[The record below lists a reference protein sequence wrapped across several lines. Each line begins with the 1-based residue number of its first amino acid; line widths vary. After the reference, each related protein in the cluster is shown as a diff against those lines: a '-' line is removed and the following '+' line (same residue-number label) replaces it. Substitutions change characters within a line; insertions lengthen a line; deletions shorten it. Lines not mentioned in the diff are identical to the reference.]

1 MGAAEKLSRHRLSVE
16 DFHAMG
22 RAGILTEDDR
32 VELIDGELIDM
43 APIGSFHWSMV
54 TRLSTLLIR
63 QLGDHAIV
71 STQSAL
77 SLPPDSEPQ
86 PDIAVLKAHPTWYR
100 DALPTAR
107 DVLLL
112 VEVADTTLA
121 YDRDIKLPL
130 YARHGVPEV
139 WLFDLQ
145 AESTEIHLDP
155 GSRGYRRILRP
166 DRGEALSP
174 ALLKKVQLSPHEIWA
189 VG

>member
-1 MGAAEKLSRHRLSVE
+1 
-16 DFHAMG
+16 MG

-54 TRLSTLLIR
+54 ARLSTLLMR
-63 QLGDHAIV
+63 QAGDRAIV
-71 STQSAL
+71 SAQSAL

-86 PDIAVLKAHPTWYR
+86 PDIAVLKARPDWYR
-100 DALPTAR
+100 DALPAAR

-139 WLFDLQ
+139 WLLDLQ
-145 AESTEIHLDP
+145 AERTEIHLDP
-155 GSRGYRRILRP
+155 GSHGYRKILRP
-166 DRGEALSP
+166 DRAEVLSP
-174 ALLKKVQLSPHEIWA
+174 TLLTDVQLSLHEIWSW
-189 VG
+189 